1 MTQVLGLID
10 GGHASAEAASTA
22 IEVARRER
30 ADLTFVGAVRQTGV
44 VQPGFG
50 GVIRRRREIDHQLRL
65 AADRA
70 RLAGLMP
77 TTAVRAGDAASV
89 LRQEAAA
96 AGSADVFLVH
106 APSSLWGSRGRVEV
120 ERLTAP
126 SERPA
131 DAHDASAKAA

>member
-30 ADLTFVGAVRQTGV
+30 ANLTFVGVVRQTGI

-50 GVIRRRREIDHQLRL
+50 GLIRRRREIDHQLRL

-70 RLAGLMP
+70 RLAGLTP
-77 TTAVRAGDAASV
+77 TTAVRAGDTASV
-89 LRQEAAA
+89 LRQAAA
-96 AGSADVFLVH
+96 AGFDDIFLVH
-106 APSSLWGSRGRVEV
+106 APSSRWGSRRRVEV

-131 DAHDASAKAA
+131 GAHDALAEAA